1 MQPSVNAPLK
11 LLNAHS
17 IGALFNGSSLF
28 FEFLYQVQIQSSNQN
43 HFAEAGICSVTVAIF
58 VLCCGDGG
66 VSLQFDI
73 GAGARFKDT

>member
-28 FEFLYQVQIQSSNQN
+28 LNLDQVQIQSSNQN
-43 HFAEAGICSVTVAIF
+43 HFAEAGLCSVTVAIF
-58 VLCCGDGG
+58 VLCCGGGG

>member
-28 FEFLYQVQIQSSNQN
+28 LHLDQVQIQSSNQN

-58 VLCCGDGG
+58 VLCCGGGG